1 MKKLIFSA
9 LFALAMQLG
18 FAQENSE
25 KNLIK
30 SFDPQGASAIILDIK
45 TKEINSTVWNGG
57 MMRVELLIK
66 ANMPDVVLDQLV
78 KAGRYTV
85 EAVKNE
91 DGTFTVT
98 APNLSKVVTIK
109 GKDLQEEIF
118 VQVQTPTKYLVA
130 GNKLEKEAPLD
141 VVASRDG
148 NDESAKKAMAKFKAI
163 TDKMKTEVK
172 VISNLKKQPKL
183 KLVTGDIKIDGKSL
197 ELKK

>member
-1 MKKLIFSA
+1 MKKLFFSA
-9 LFALAMQLG
+9 LFALAMQAG

-30 SFDPQGASAIILDIK
+30 SFDPQGAQAIVLDIK
-45 TKEINSTVWNGG
+45 TKEITTTVWNGG
-57 MMRVELLIK
+57 MMRVELLVK

-85 EAVKNE
+85 EATKNE

-98 APNLSKVVTIK
+98 APNLAKTVTIK

-118 VQVQTPTKYLVA
+118 VQVQTPTKYLVS
-130 GNKLEKEAPLD
+130 GNKLSKEESL
-141 VVASRDG
+141 VAARSG
-148 NDESAKKAMAKFKAI
+148 NEEADKAAIAKFKAI
-163 TDKMKTEVK
+163 TDKMNTEVK
-172 VISNLKKQPKL
+172 VVSNLKKQPKFAL
-183 KLVTGDIKIDGKSL
+183 APGDIKIDGKAI

>member
-1 MKKLIFSA
+1 MKKLFFSA
-9 LFALAMQLG
+9 LFALAMQAG
-18 FAQENSE
+18 FAQDNSE

-30 SFDPQGASAIILDIK
+30 SFDPQGAEAIVLDIK
-45 TKEINSTVWNGG
+45 TKEITTTVWNGG
-57 MMRVELLIK
+57 MMRVELLVK

-85 EAVKNE
+85 EATKNA

-98 APNLSKVVTIK
+98 APNLAKTVTIK

-130 GNKLEKEAPLD
+130 GNKLEKEAA
-141 VVASRDG
+141 VVAARSG
-148 NDESAKKAMAKFKAI
+148 NAEADKAAMAKFKAI
-163 TDKMKTEVK
+163 TDKMNTEVK
-172 VISNLKKQPKL
+172 VVSNLKKQPKFAL
-183 KLVTGDIKIDGKSL
+183 APGDIKIDGKAI